1 MILKAKERGDA
12 PQLAHY
18 LLSMRDNDH
27 VALHEVSGFASDD
40 LLEAFH
46 EADAIARGTRCKNH
60 LFSISLNPPEGA
72 KVSVDDFEKAAD
84 QVAKKLGLEGQ
95 PRAIVFHEKD
105 GRRHA
110 HVVWSRIDIER
121 MRAINMPHYKSKLR
135 EISREL
141 FLEHDWDLPRG
152 LQDKR
157 LRDPLTFTR
166 EEWQQSKR
174 VGVDPRE
181 IKSALQQCWQASDN
195 RASFE
200 QALKERG
207 FWLAT
212 GDRRGVVALDYRGE
226 VYSLSRYVGVKSKEL
241 EARIGDR
248 EKLSSV
254 TQVRSQIANAITPK
268 LEAYIQDAERDAAR
282 RLEVVERQRADMISG
297 HRQERERLKA
307 RQDARWDA
315 ESKTRAARLPRG
327 LSGIWHRLTG
337 DYRKIKA
344 LNERESL
351 LAWQRDREERD
362 ALVWA
367 QLDER
372 HALQQEIGRQRDRAS
387 QDLLDL
393 RKDVANFQKLEQER
407 EQHKRE
413 RDEQMRKRKSRRHR
427 RNLDL

>member
-327 LSGIWHRLTG
+327 LSGIWTC
-337 DYRKIKA
+337 
-344 LNERESL
+344 
-351 LAWQRDREERD
+351 
-362 ALVWA
+362 
-367 QLDER
+367 
-372 HALQQEIGRQRDRAS
+372 RAS
-387 QDLLDL
+387 VPL
-393 RKDVANFQKLEQER
+393 RVLV
-407 EQHKRE
+407 
-413 RDEQMRKRKSRRHR
+413 
-427 RNLDL
+427 